1 MICLSYD
8 KAGRIRLMQKILMI
22 EDDPLVGRLY
32 KRVFELE
39 GFQID
44 WAENG
49 QDGLDKVKT
58 AEPDIILLDVMMKG
72 LNGLEVLT
80 RLKDEPKTAGIPV
93 LVLTNVSD
101 MKITQLA
108 TEKGAVA
115 AMVKSETEP
124 EGVIEMVKGIL
135 AKAGK

>member
-1 MICLSYD
+1 
-8 KAGRIRLMQKILMI
+8 MQKILMI

-39 GFQID
+39 GFTIE

-49 QDGLDKVKT
+49 QDGLDKIK
-58 AEPDIILLDVMMKG
+58 EFQPEIILLDVMMKG

-80 RLKDEPKTAGIPV
+80 RLKEEPKTAGIPV

-101 MKITQLA
+101 ARITQLA

-115 AMVKSETEP
+115 SLIKSETEP
-124 EGVIEMVKGIL
+124 DGVVDMVKGVL
-135 AKAGK
+135 AKAAEK

>member
-1 MICLSYD
+1 
-8 KAGRIRLMQKILMI
+8 MQKILMV

-32 KRVFELE
+32 KRLFELE
-39 GFQID
+39 GFQIE

-49 QDGLDKVKT
+49 QDGLDKVKGF
-58 AEPDIILLDVMMKG
+58 APDIILLDVMMKG

-80 RLKDEPKTAGIPV
+80 KLKEDDKTKEIPV

-101 MKITQLA
+101 QRITQLA

-115 AMVKSETEP
+115 SIIKSETEP
-124 EGVIEMVKGIL
+124 EGVVDLVKGVL
-135 AKAGK
+135 AKAK

>member
-1 MICLSYD
+1 
-8 KAGRIRLMQKILMI
+8 MQKILMI

-39 GFQID
+39 GFTIE

-49 QDGLDKVKT
+49 QDGLDKIKDFQ
-58 AEPDIILLDVMMKG
+58 PDIILLDVMMKG

-80 RLKDEPKTAGIPV
+80 RLKEEPKTAGIPV

-101 MKITQLA
+101 TRITQLA

-115 AMVKSETEP
+115 SLIKSETEP
-124 EGVIEMVKGIL
+124 DGVVEMVKGVL
-135 AKAGK
+135 AKAAEK

>member
-1 MICLSYD
+1 
-8 KAGRIRLMQKILMI
+8 MQKILMI

-39 GFQID
+39 GFTIE

-58 AEPDIILLDVMMKG
+58 MEPDIILLDVMMKG

-101 MKITQLA
+101 MRITQLA

-124 EGVIEMVKGIL
+124 EGVIDMVKGVL

>member
-1 MICLSYD
+1 
-8 KAGRIRLMQKILMI
+8 MQKILMI

-39 GFQID
+39 GFTIE

-58 AEPDIILLDVMMKG
+58 MGPDIILLDVMMKG

-101 MKITQLA
+101 ARITQLA

-124 EGVIEMVKGIL
+124 EGVVGMIKGIL

>member
-1 MICLSYD
+1 
-8 KAGRIRLMQKILMI
+8 MQKVLMI

-39 GFQID
+39 GFAIE

-58 AEPDIILLDVMMKG
+58 MEPDIILLDVMMKG

-101 MKITQLA
+101 MRITQLA

-124 EGVIEMVKGIL
+124 EGVIDMVKGVL

>member
-1 MICLSYD
+1 
-8 KAGRIRLMQKILMI
+8 MQKILMI

-44 WAENG
+44 WSENG

-58 AEPDIILLDVMMKG
+58 VKPDIILLDVMMKG

-80 RLKDEPKTAGIPV
+80 RLKEDEKSKDIPV

-101 MKITQLA
+101 ARITQLA

-115 AMVKSETEP
+115 SLIKSETEP
-124 EGVIEMVKGIL
+124 EGVIDMVKGIL

>member
-1 MICLSYD
+1 MLITKLEQ
-8 KAGRIRLMQKILMI
+8 AVMQKILMI

-39 GFQID
+39 GFTIE

-58 AEPDIILLDVMMKG
+58 MGPDIILLDVMMKG

-101 MKITQLA
+101 ARITQLA

-124 EGVIEMVKGIL
+124 EGVVGMIKGIL

>member
-1 MICLSYD
+1 
-8 KAGRIRLMQKILMI
+8 MQKILMI

-39 GFQID
+39 GFTIE

-49 QDGLDKVKT
+49 QDGLDKIK
-58 AEPDIILLDVMMKG
+58 EFQPDIILLDVMMKG

-80 RLKDEPKTAGIPV
+80 RLKEEPKTAGIPV

-101 MKITQLA
+101 ARITQLA

-115 AMVKSETEP
+115 SLIKSETEP
-124 EGVIEMVKGIL
+124 DGVVDMVKGVL
-135 AKAGK
+135 AKAAEK